1 MSVHHKSPERQS
13 VGDWLV
19 DYDGENVTPIQPQ
32 SPAVPVSAIP
42 LPNGEDDPEECV
54 VVEHAWIPEGKYC
67 ATYIGHDL
75 KKKYRGYDDK
85 LVIEFSIVQGDYSGE
100 IVRGF
105 FIIKIL
111 ADYKYS
117 AQGGSRWV
125 TEMRSMFPELG
136 RKRSPTVSLLKGRV
150 IEIQV
155 RDSRGKGNKPLAEEM
170 RYSVVKKML
179 RVVQ

>member
-1 MSVHHKSPERQS
+1 MGKNPQEMTN
-13 VGDWLV
+13 DEWLARHAPQ
-19 DYDGENVTPIQPQ
+19 NATPITP
-32 SPAVPVSAIP
+32 PPLTVPPGNDA
-42 LPNGEDDPEECV
+42 EDNPEECV

-67 ATYIGHDL
+67 ATYIGHEL

-85 LVIEFSIVQGDYSGE
+85 LVIEFSIVQSDYSGE

-136 RKRSPTVSLLKGRV
+136 RKRSPSVSLLKGRV

-155 RDSRGKGNKPLAEEM
+155 RDSKGKGNKPLPEDM
-170 RYSVVKKML
+170 RYSVVEKML
-179 RVVQ
+179 SVVQ